1 MKARDLT
8 ELAMRNL
15 REAILR
21 NSLTT
26 LGIAVG
32 VASLVAMLSL
42 GVGLQ
47 ALASQRLTRSGLFD
61 AIFVTS
67 PRGFGGPGG
76 GQGGAPG
83 GGPGGNRARGPFG
96 TSGKEARLLDED
108 ARRELA
114 QVPNVTEVYP
124 QIRFVAQVQLAGA
137 TGSGPANRP
146 AAESSGGPK
155 GAAVSAPANKAA
167 DAATNALTSTS
178 ALGLPESS
186 RSSGAFEGMKGS
198 FFSSSQ
204 ANEAIL
210 QSDFAKEL
218 DTAPESRIGKD
229 LLLRYAAHTSSPSA
243 GPTGGL
249 LSAMTGGA
257 VSGLSVAPR
266 EKTFRIVGIIESDPS
281 AGIGGFGGARVFLPL
296 ATAESLHVAQP
307 SDLQSMMS
315 GAPSKPSYIAL
326 TVRAKSPKDVQQI
339 EDAVKKAGF
348 LAFSLLDA
356 TKGLRIFFTVFD
368 LLLGL
373 FGSLALTVA
382 SLGIINTLVM
392 AILERRREIGILK
405 ALGATDGDVKS
416 LFFAEAAAMGF
427 FGGIFGVA
435 GGWLIGR
442 ALTFGTTIYLKR
454 QDLPSVQ
461 ISSVPW
467 WLALSAIGFAV
478 VVSLAAGLYPAARA
492 AKLNPVEALR
502 YE

>member
-1 MKARDLT
+1 MKARDLS

-15 REAILR
+15 REALLR

-61 AIFVTS
+61 AVFVTS
-67 PRGFGGPGG
+67 PRGFGGA
-76 GQGGAPG
+76 GGAPG
-83 GGPGGNRARGPFG
+83 GGGGGGPARAVALKDAKP
-96 TSGKEARLLDED
+96 LDED
-108 ARRELA
+108 ARHQLA
-114 QVPNVTEVYP
+114 QIPNVTEVYP
-124 QIRFVAQVQLAGA
+124 QIRFAAQAQFGA
-137 TGSGPANRP
+137 
-146 AAESSGGPK
+146 SS
-155 GAAVSAPANKAA
+155 
-167 DAATNALTSTS
+167 TTTSV
-178 ALGLPESS
+178 LGLPESS
-186 RSSGAFEGMKGS
+186 RVSGAFEGMKGS
-198 FFSSSQ
+198 LFSSPQ
-204 ANEAIL
+204 AHEVIL
-210 QSDFAKEL
+210 QKDFASEL
-218 DTAPESRIGKD
+218 STAPDSLIGKD
-229 LLLRYAAHTSSPSA
+229 LVLRYAERASSPSGDA
-243 GPTGGL
+243 NAGL
-249 LSAMTGGA
+249 LNALTGA
-257 VSGLSVAPR
+257 GLGGGISVAPH
-266 EKTFRIVGIIESDPS
+266 EQKFRIAGIIESDPS

-296 ATAESLHVAQP
+296 ATAEALHVAQP
-307 SDLQSMMS
+307 SDLQSLMS
-315 GAPSKPSYIAL
+315 SAPSKPSYLAL

-339 EDAVKKAGF
+339 EDAIKKQGF

-356 TKGLRIFFTVFD
+356 TKGLRTFFTVFD

-405 ALGATDGDVKS
+405 ALGATDGDVKR

-427 FGGIFGVA
+427 LGGLLGVA

-442 ALTFGTTIYLKR
+442 ALTLGTTIYLKR

>member
-8 ELAMRNL
+8 ELAVRNL

-76 GQGGAPG
+76 GQGGPG
-83 GGPGGNRARGPFG
+83 KNGGRARFG
-96 TSGKEARLLDED
+96 ATAKEARLLDED

-114 QVPNVTEVYP
+114 QIPNVTEVYP
-124 QIRFVAQVQLAGA
+124 QIRFAAQAQLAIDPIGVHAGGSVAAPIGTA
-137 TGSGPANRP
+137 TGNAT
-146 AAESSGGPK
+146 
-155 GAAVSAPANKAA
+155 SAPAGAPANS
-167 DAATNALTSTS
+167 LTSTS

-186 RSSGAFEGMKGS
+186 RSSGAFEGMKGR
-198 FFSSSQ
+198 FFSSPQ
-204 ANEAIL
+204 ASEVIL
-210 QSDFAKEL
+210 QNDFAKEL
-218 DTAPESRIGKD
+218 DAAPESLVGKD
-229 LLLRYAAHTSSPSA
+229 LVLRYAERTSSPPA
-243 GPTGGL
+243 DATGGL

-266 EKTFRIVGIIESDPS
+266 ENKFRIVGIIESDPS
-281 AGIGGFGGARVFLPL
+281 AGIGGLGGARVFLPL

-307 SDLQSMMS
+307 SDLQSMMA

-339 EDAVKKAGF
+339 EEAVKKAGF

-368 LLLGL
+368 LLLAL

-405 ALGATDGDVKS
+405 ALGATDGDVKR

-427 FGGIFGVA
+427 FGGILGVA
-435 GGWLIGR
+435 GGWLIGK
-442 ALTFGTTIYLKR
+442 ALTMGTTIYLKR

-478 VVSLAAGLYPAARA
+478 IVSLAAGLYPAARA